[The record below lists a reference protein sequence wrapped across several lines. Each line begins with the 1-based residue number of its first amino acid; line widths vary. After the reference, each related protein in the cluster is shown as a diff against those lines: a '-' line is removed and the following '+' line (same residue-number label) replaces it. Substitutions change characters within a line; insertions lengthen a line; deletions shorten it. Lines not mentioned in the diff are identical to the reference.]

1 MYDLNLTV
9 PNLTSEKYSP
19 DNKFL
24 MLKNYLYELNETLAQ
39 VLDDKTAVE
48 IQALTNTVNEKEKT
62 NAEKMIALKNQSV
75 KRFEDLKQDILRTA
89 DEIEREYTT
98 KIEKTKEEIKLEAQ
112 SEFVANS
119 QFGEYKNQVGSAY
132 NQLAD
137 KIQTNVSAIEE
148 LDSGVED
155 FKRATNSKITQQADS
170 IVSHISERY
179 ATKNE
184 MHGLEDRVESKI
196 VQTSSNITDN
206 FNKSFS
212 YLADDI
218 SSVGGSV
225 KEFVSELNVYIRRG
239 ELEPDV
245 YGVEIGRNDSL
256 IKARFTNDRLSF
268 YQGTSEVAYV
278 SQNNLYITRA
288 EVLDYLKIGNA
299 SQGFFIF
306 DTTENGL
313 EVRWSYG

>member
-9 PNLTSEKYSP
+9 PNLTSEKYSD

-24 MLKNYLYELNETLAQ
+24 LLKNYLYELNEALAQ

-48 IQALTNTVNEKEKT
+48 IQSLTKTVTEKDKTNT
-62 NAEKMIALKNQSV
+62 EKMLALKNQSIE
-75 KRFEDLKQDILRTA
+75 KFEALKQDILRTA
-89 DEIEREYTT
+89 EEIEKDYTT
-98 KIEKTKEEIKLEAQ
+98 EIKKTKEEISLEAQ

-119 QFGEYKNQVGSAY
+119 QFGEYKNQVDSAY
-132 NQLAD
+132 SQLAD
-137 KIQTNVSAIEE
+137 KIQTNVSSIEE
-148 LDSGVED
+148 LGSGVED
-155 FKRATNSKITQQADS
+155 FKRTTASQITQQADS
-170 IVSHISERY
+170 IVSRISESY

-184 MHGLEDRVESKI
+184 VQGLEDRVESKI
-196 VQTSSNITDN
+196 VQTSSNITDS

-212 YLADDI
+212 YLAEDI
-218 SSVGGSV
+218 SSVGGNV
-225 KEFVSELNVYIRRG
+225 KEFVSDLNVYIRRG

-245 YGVEIGRNDSL
+245 YGVEIGRNDSR

-268 YQGTSEVAYV
+268 YQGSNEVAYI

-288 EVLDYLKIGNA
+288 EVLDYLKVGNT